1 MDFNHLQQTKNPK
14 YGICKCVQM
23 LDDMEYILEYPIDPQ
38 HFDKRIISIQ
48 TNYKV
53 TSLSWNERLKMKLDS
68 KARFGIPLC
77 RVVSTPIMRPTLLVD
92 IRKIKESFQMRYKES
107 DKVCY
112 VSTTINLGEKIQV
125 TKEIEEGW
133 DQH

>member
-48 TNYKV
+48 VNYKV
-53 TSLSWNERLKMKLDS
+53 RSLSWIETLKMKPQKQGLG
-68 KARFGIPLC
+68 FH
-77 RVVSTPIMRPTLLVD
+77 
-92 IRKIKESFQMRYKES
+92 
-107 DKVCY
+107 Y
-112 VSTTINLGEKIQV
+112 V
-125 TKEIEEGW
+125 GW
-133 DQH
+133 SPCP